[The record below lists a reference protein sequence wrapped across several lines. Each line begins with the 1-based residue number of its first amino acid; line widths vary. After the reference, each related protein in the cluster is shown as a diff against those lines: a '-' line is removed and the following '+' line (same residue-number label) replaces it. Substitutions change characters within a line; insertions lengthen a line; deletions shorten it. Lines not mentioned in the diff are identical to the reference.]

1 MFPEPI
7 LLHFTRQQLYCYK
20 LALSG
25 KDDQT
30 KKKGS
35 EKDVILI
42 MEMLVQHH
50 VSAQCNNFQSKEQLS
65 NQFMVGSV
73 L

>member
-1 MFPEPI
+1 MFPEAI

-20 LALSG
+20 LELSG

-35 EKDVILI
+35 EKDVIL
-42 MEMLVQHH
+42 MMGMLV
-50 VSAQCNNFQSKEQLS
+50 
-65 NQFMVGSV
+65 
-73 L
+73 